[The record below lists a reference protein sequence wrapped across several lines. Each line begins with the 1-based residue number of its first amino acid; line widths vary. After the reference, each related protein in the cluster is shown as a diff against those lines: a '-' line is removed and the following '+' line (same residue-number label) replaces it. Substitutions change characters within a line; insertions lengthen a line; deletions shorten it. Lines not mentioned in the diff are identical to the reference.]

1 MMYSNRHGE
10 LKQLP
15 ATYEDSS
22 KDGESMIV
30 NINKTSH
37 FTVVNV
43 PCDLPMWVKGSTARY
58 KPVLKYRIVVLV
70 LVQLIFAT

>member
-15 ATYEDSS
+15 AMYEDSS
-22 KDGESMIV
+22 NNGESVIV

-43 PCDLPMWVKGSTARY
+43 PCDLPMWVKGSTA
-58 KPVLKYRIVVLV
+58 
-70 LVQLIFAT
+70 